1 MANSFDSNFT
11 RKVMMKVLASFESQR
26 MISKNVD
33 TQLFSGSFDPNSG
46 DNVDIKRP
54 TDYQSIRT
62 SDGDISGT
70 KRDIITGKA
79 TATVQDYI
87 TIPIDFDEADQ
98 ALKMGTDSDRFWDDA
113 AMRMVTDLE
122 TDFAAFAVKNTGL
135 LSGTVGE
142 GVDSW
147 EEVANAGALMQSTGV
162 PKNKKWVY
170 LLNPFSQVKLST
182 EQRSFGSDKGF
193 TDVNADATVTENFAG
208 FSVKTATT
216 LPTYT
221 SDTEADRVGALSANP
236 VVTYVGAKDTMTQAL
251 VVDGFGADLE
261 IRAGEQVQISG
272 VDRLNLSTRDIVLD
286 ATGSTIVW
294 TATVVADVTLS
305 GTGTG
310 TIVVTGPAIF
320 ESPGAYNTAS
330 RAPIDNDIVTILGAA
345 TTVKQ
350 PNLFWHP
357 DAFSI
362 TSVPIKKLFATDTIA
377 TTKDGL
383 QFRVS
388 RYSDGDANRQTVR
401 FDFRPAYA
409 ALNPFFA
416 GQGFGTA

>member
-33 TQLFSGSFDPNSG
+33 TQLFAGAFDPNSG

-54 TDYQSIRT
+54 TDYQTIRT
-62 SDGDISGT
+62 SDGNITGT

-98 ALKMGTDSDRFWDDA
+98 ALKMGTDADRFWDDA
-113 AMRMVTDLE
+113 AMRMVVDLE
-122 TDFAAFAVKNTGL
+122 TDFAAFAVKNTAL

-147 EEVANAGALMQSTGV
+147 KEVANAGALMQSTGV

-170 LLNPFSQVKLST
+170 MLNPFSQVELSV

-221 SDTEADRVGALSANP
+221 SGAGADRVGTLLANP
-236 VVTYVGAKDTMTQAL
+236 VVTYIAAKDTMTQAL
-251 VVDGFGADLE
+251 SLTGFDADLP
-261 IRAGEQVQISG
+261 IKAGEQIQITG
-272 VDRLNLSTRDIVLD
+272 RNRLNLSTRDLVLD
-286 ATGSTIVW
+286 ASGNPIVW
-294 TATVVADVTLS
+294 TGTVTADVTLAL
-305 GTGTG
+305 GAG
-310 TIVVTGPAIF
+310 TIIVTGPAIF
-320 ESPGAYNTAS
+320 ESPGAYNTVDS
-330 RAPIDNDIVTILGAA
+330 APVATDIVTILGAA
-345 TTVKQ
+345 STVKQ

-362 TSVPIKKLFATDTIA
+362 TSVPLKRLFATDTIA

-388 RYSDGDANRQTVR
+388 RYSDGDANKQTIR
-401 FDFRPAYA
+401 FDFRPAYG

>member
-26 MISKNVD
+26 VISRNVD
-33 TQLFSGSFDPNSG
+33 TQLFSGAFDPNSG

-54 TDYQSIRT
+54 TDYQTVRT

-87 TIPIDFDEADQ
+87 TIPIDFDEADE
-98 ALKMGTDSDRFWDDA
+98 ALKMGTDADRFWDDA
-113 AMRMVTDLE
+113 ALRMVVDLE
-122 TDFAAFAVKNTGL
+122 KDFAAFAVKNTGL

-147 EEVANAGALMQSTGV
+147 AEIAEAGALIQRTGV
-162 PKNKKWVY
+162 PMGKKWVY
-170 LLNPFSQVKLST
+170 LLNPFSQVKLAN
-182 EQRSFGSDKGF
+182 EQRSLGNDVGF
-193 TDVNADATVTENFAG
+193 TDANADATVKENFAG

-221 SDTEADRVGALSANP
+221 SDSVADRVGALSANP
-236 VVTYVGAKDTMTQAL
+236 VVTYIAAKDTMTQSL
-251 VVDGFGADLE
+251 VVNLFGNDL
-261 IRAGEQVQISG
+261 IVKAGEQVQITG
-272 VDRLNLSTRDIVLD
+272 RNRLNLSTRDLVLD
-286 ATGSTIVW
+286 ATGSPIVW
-294 TATVVADVTLS
+294 TGTVVADVALS
-305 GTGTG
+305 ATGTG

-320 ESPGAYNTAS
+320 ESPGAYNTVDS
-330 RAPIDNDIVTILGAA
+330 APISGDIVTILGALS
-345 TTVKQ
+345 TVKQ

-362 TSVPIKKLFATDTIA
+362 TSVPIKRLFATDTIA

-388 RYSDGDANRQTVR
+388 RYSDGDANKQTIR
-401 FDFRPAYA
+401 FDFRPAYGA
-409 ALNPFFA
+409 MNPFFA
-416 GQGFGTA
+416 GQGFGTP